1 MPGVYKEK
9 SCKNC
14 GILYRKKGIYCSQSC
29 ASKDRIST
37 DGQRENMRRVAA
49 EYNQTPEAIAK
60 QKQINTPLNTLTAE
74 DYTIEIPEFPDLP
87 EGYDIAD
94 KW

>member
-1 MPGVYKEK
+1 
-9 SCKNC
+9 
-14 GILYRKKGIYCSQSC
+14 
-29 ASKDRIST
+29 
-37 DGQRENMRRVAA
+37 MRRVAA

-60 QKQINTPLNTLTAE
+60 QKQINTPLNILTAE